1 MARPRPRQPMPD
13 QHPFLDEPDR
23 FFMEWIP
30 EQLAAH
36 PAYRA
41 QVGRD
46 HAIAQIE
53 LSGDRGGTWHVTM
66 GDGDVAVARGPHAAP
81 SFTIAMAV
89 DTFRKL
95 REGRIGV
102 PGALLRGKIKARGSL
117 GTLLK
122 VGRNLKHEGS

>member
-1 MARPRPRQPMPD
+1 MAEPEA
-13 QHPFLDEPDR
+13 HPFLDEPDR

-30 EQLAAH
+30 AQLAAH

-53 LSGDRGGTWHVTM
+53 LSGERGGTWHVTM
-66 GDGDVAVARGPHAAP
+66 GDGEVAVARGPHAAP

-95 REGRIGV
+95 REGRVGV
-102 PGALLRGKIKARGSL
+102 PGALLRGKIKARGSF

>member
-1 MARPRPRQPMPD
+1 MTAE
-13 QHPFLDEPDR
+13 HPFLHEPDR
-23 FFMEWIP
+23 FFMEWVP
-30 EQLAAH
+30 AQLAAH

-46 HAIAQIE
+46 RAIAQIE

-66 GDGDVAVARGPHAAP
+66 GDGQVDVARGPHAAP
-81 SFTIAMAV
+81 SFTIAMSV
-89 DTFRKL
+89 DTFAKL
-95 REGRIGV
+95 REGRIGI

>member
-1 MARPRPRQPMPD
+1 MAE
-13 QHPFLDEPDR
+13 HPFLDEPDR

-30 EQLAAH
+30 AQLAAH

-53 LSGDRGGTWHVTM
+53 LSGERGGTWHVTM
-66 GDGDVAVARGPHAAP
+66 GDGEVAVARGPHAAP

-95 REGRIGV
+95 REGRVGV
-102 PGALLRGKIKARGSL
+102 PGALLRGKIKARGSF

>member
-1 MARPRPRQPMPD
+1 MAEPTA
-13 QHPFLDEPDR
+13 HPFLDEPDR

-30 EQLAAH
+30 AQLAAH

-53 LSGDRGGTWHVTM
+53 LAGERGGTWQVTM
-66 GDGDVAVARGPHAAP
+66 GDGQVEVARGPHAKP
-81 SFTIAMAV
+81 SFTIAMTV

-95 REGRIGV
+95 REGRIGI